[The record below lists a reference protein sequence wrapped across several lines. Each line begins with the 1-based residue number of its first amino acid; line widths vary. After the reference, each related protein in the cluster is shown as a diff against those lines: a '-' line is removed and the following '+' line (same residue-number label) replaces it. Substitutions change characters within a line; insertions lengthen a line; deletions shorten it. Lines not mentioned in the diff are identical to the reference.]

1 MAQGWTGLWEEV
13 GVGPACLSWVHLLW
27 CGVPPGSPEG
37 KSRHRV
43 TWVSLP
49 LVPVSVYSVHL
60 SLPLAVRCVCP
71 GMRLPCISVCWCV
84 CVSLS
89 LACVSLCVCV
99 SLSGF
104 LCVSVYF
111 FQSFAIRSKDE
122 MNDFIQGYFKTAH
135 I

>member
-1 MAQGWTGLWEEV
+1 M
-13 GVGPACLSWVHLLW
+13 SFLL
-27 CGVPPGSPEG
+27 PF
-37 KSRHRV
+37 

-111 FQSFAIRSKDE
+111 SVDV
-122 MNDFIQGYFKTAH
+122 YFCVCVCLSGFLCVRILVWTC
-135 I
+135 ISVCVCV